1 MSDFDVERLSG
12 FILGTWGVSAGLAKT
27 LPDWVRKAQVT
38 FPDVDLMKEARRA
51 AMWEAARPSR
61 KKKSVR
67 MFLTNWWSRT
77 QESVDSGPSRV
88 VSLSAARWLKKNNKS
103 PDFLFDSWVEGRGE
117 VTEGLVVEFS
127 GCFGVDAPAEPS
139 EVVSLLSKEA

>member
-1 MSDFDVERLSG
+1 MSDFDAERLSG

-27 LPDWVRKAQVT
+27 LPDWIRKAQVT

-61 KKKSVR
+61 KKKNVR
-67 MFLTNWWSRT
+67 MFLTNWWSRS
-77 QESVDSGPSRV
+77 QENIDSGPSRV

-103 PDFLFDSWVEGRGE
+103 PDFLFDSWVEGKGE
-117 VTEGLVVEFS
+117 VTAGLVVEFS
-127 GCFGVDAPAEPS
+127 SCFGVDAPSDPY
-139 EVVSLLSKEA
+139 EVVALLGKEA